1 VNSRRSSNYAKERT
15 LAHRITIR
23 ARLGALAA
31 NARQTGGPF
40 VEPSD
45 HPSVTQQ
52 QLVTEGQAKRRDFI
66 ALLGGAAASRS
77 GRTDNRGEESWSA

>member
-1 VNSRRSSNYAKERT
+1 MPKNVLLLTASPFA
-15 LAHRITIR
+15 LAC
-23 ARLGALAA
+23 AALAA
-31 NARQTGGPF
+31 NARRTGGPF